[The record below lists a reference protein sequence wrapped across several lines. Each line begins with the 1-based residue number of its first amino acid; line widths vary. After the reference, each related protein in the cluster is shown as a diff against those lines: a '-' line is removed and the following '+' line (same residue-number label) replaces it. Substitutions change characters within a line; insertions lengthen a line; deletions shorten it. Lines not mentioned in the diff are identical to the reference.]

1 VRRAH
6 DLPRLVVTASTM
18 TTACGVGWAAQRA
31 AVRDGRGGLRA
42 NDFEPA
48 AGLETWIGRVDG
60 LEGLPLDGELARY
73 DCRNHRLARLA
84 AEQDG
89 FARAVRGAAARYG
102 ALRIGL
108 FVGTSTS
115 GILDTELATRRQGAR
130 GPWRFDSDHYRY
142 RHSMAAPARFLREL
156 LGVAGVSA
164 TVSTACSSSA
174 KVFAMAQRSI
184 AAGQC
189 VAAVV
194 AGVDS
199 LALSTLHGF
208 RALQLLSKRP
218 CRPFGADRDG
228 LSIGEAAGFALLER
242 EGAGAVALIGT
253 GESSDAFHMSSPPP
267 GGDGAQM
274 AIRAALAAAG
284 LAPGDIDYV
293 NMHGTGTPANDA
305 AEAAG
310 VVAVLGEAVPCSS
323 TKGLT
328 GHALGAAGIVEALF
342 ALDAIASG
350 TIPGNVGDGTLD
362 PRVPCHIE
370 RATRPHAVRRA
381 MSNSFGFGGSNCS
394 LVFGAA

>member
-1 VRRAH
+1 MRRARA
-6 DLPRLVVTASTM
+6 LPPLVVTASTM

-42 NDFEPA
+42 NDFAPA
-48 AGLETWIGRVDG
+48 AGLETWIGRVEG
-60 LEGLPLDGELARY
+60 LEERPLGGDLARY

-89 FARAVRGAAARYG
+89 FVRAVRGAVAKHGAA
-102 ALRIGL
+102 RIGL

-115 GILDTELATRRQGAR
+115 GILDTELAVRRQGAL
-130 GPWRFDSDHYRY
+130 GPWSFDADHYRH

-189 VAAVV
+189 DAAVV

-228 LSIGEAAGFALLER
+228 LSIGEAAGYALLER
-242 EGAGAVALIGT
+242 DGAGGVALIGT
-253 GESSDAFHMSSPPP
+253 GESSDAYHMSSPPP
-267 GGDGAQM
+267 AGDGAQIAM
-274 AIRAALAAAG
+274 RAALDAAG
-284 LAPGDIDYV
+284 LAPADIDYV

-310 VVAVLGEAVPCSS
+310 VAAVLGDAVPCSS
-323 TKGLT
+323 TKGWT

-342 ALDAIASG
+342 AIDAIASG
-350 TIPGNVGDGTLD
+350 TIPGNFGAEALD
-362 PRVPCHIE
+362 PRVACRIE
-370 RATRPHAVRRA
+370 RATRAHTVRRA
-381 MSNSFGFGGSNCS
+381 MSNSFGFGGSNCA
-394 LVFGAA
+394 LVFGTA